1 MGAGA
6 GGVAGL
12 ISTLFKKD
20 RTLGDYLK
28 HALVGGGVGAAAGVG
43 LGGLRRSDEASTPPP
58 ASEEPKRLLS
68 GNGAALSGLFP
79 IIGPAIYG
87 ATQSEDG
94 ARLDNALRLGGASTV
109 GSIPGGIAIGLG
121 SGGKNITATML
132 ANILAM
138 AGSAYGTRKMT
149 DHINKQ
155 ATTATIYNGIT
166 KSASSLTEQLTNL
179 KTTLGQ
185 QYNQARTGLG
195 NLGLNPLNPGQSA
208 LSGGV
213 GGAAIGGGVGL
224 LKALLDSED
233 DGVMGTLG
241 KTLQGIGIGGVGGAA
256 LGGGYSMLERNKLM
270 GRVKNQD
277 PKFRRLAER
286 AMDSYS
292 VPVRVQMDKIMGT
305 ANPNGRSEIAVDN
318 FRRGASSL
326 MAPALVSKLEQAADQ

>member
-58 ASEEPKRLLS
+58 ASAEPKRLLS

-109 GSIPGGIAIGLG
+109 GSIPGAIAIGLG
-121 SGGKNITATML
+121 SGGKNIPATLL
-132 ANILAM
+132 ANILTM

-155 ATTATIYNGIT
+155 AAATIHSGIT
-166 KSASSLTEQLTNL
+166 KSASSITEQFANL

-185 QYNQARTGLG
+185 KYNQARTGLG
-195 NLGLNPLNPGQSA
+195 NLELNPLNPGQSA
-208 LSGGV
+208 LT
-213 GGAAIGGGVGL
+213 GGAGGAVIGGGVGL
-224 LKALLDSED
+224 LKALLDNED
-233 DGVMGTLG
+233 DGIMGTLG
-241 KTLQGIGIGGVGGAA
+241 KTLQGVGIGGVGGAA
-256 LGGGYSMLERNKLM
+256 LGGGYAMLERKKLM
-270 GRVKNQD
+270 HSVRNQSPKFQRGVGRV
-277 PKFRRLAER
+277 
-286 AMDSYS
+286 MDNYS
-292 VPVRVQMDKIMGT
+292 VPMRVQMGKLMGT
-305 ANPNGRSEIAVDN
+305 ANMDGRSEIASAN
-318 FRRGASSL
+318 FRRGAGSL
-326 MAPALVSKLEQAADQ
+326 MAPALVSKLEQEADQ